1 MKINQK
7 MENSNVKHGE
17 YFITLIRKKDKM
29 PFTFTSLRIPDVILV
44 EPQVFPDDRGYFF
57 ESFKASDFEKA
68 NLPTHFVQDN
78 FSFSKKDVIR
88 GLHYQ
93 KNPKAQGKLVS
104 VLKGS
109 VWDVAVDIRRDS
121 PTFKKGVAKELDD
134 QNHLMLY
141 IPPGFAHGFIS
152 LTEGVH
158 LLYKCTNE
166 YDQQAEAVNGKIKVY
181 QFREMKS
188 VPPLPVMVRF

>member
-1 MKINQK
+1 
-7 MENSNVKHGE
+7 
-17 YFITLIRKKDKM
+17 M
-29 PFTFTSLRIPDVILV
+29 PFSFAPLDISDVILV
-44 EPQVFPDDRGYFF
+44 EPKVFPDNRGFFF

-68 NLPTHFVQDN
+68 GLPTHFVQDN

-104 VLKGS
+104 VLKGG
-109 VWDVAVDIRRDS
+109 VWDVAVDIRRKS
-121 PTFKKGVAKELDD
+121 PTFLKWVAVELND
-134 QNHLMLY
+134 QNHALLY

-152 LTEGVH
+152 LTEDVH

-166 YDQQAEAVNGKIKVY
+166 YDPQADAGVRWNDPDIAIPWPAANPIVSTKDAVLPFLQQAEV
-181 QFREMKS
+181 F
-188 VPPLPVMVRF
+188 

>member
-1 MKINQK
+1 
-7 MENSNVKHGE
+7 V
-17 YFITLIRKKDKM
+17 
-29 PFTFTSLRIPDVILV
+29 PFTFIPQAIPDVILV
-44 EPQVFPDDRGYFF
+44 GPKVFPDDRGFFF

-104 VLKGS
+104 VLNGG
-109 VWDVAVDIRRDS
+109 VWDIAVDIRRSS
-121 PTFKKGVAKELDD
+121 PTFLKWIAAELND
-134 QNHLMLY
+134 QNHAMLY

-152 LTEGVH
+152 LTEEVH

-166 YDQQAEAVNGKIKVY
+166 YDPQADAGIRWNDPDLAIPWPVDNPIVSSKDAILPLLQQAEL
-181 QFREMKS
+181 F
-188 VPPLPVMVRF
+188 